1 MALSPMQKEKL
12 RDLELEKGGVAFVS
26 EKSAVTPIPTI
37 VISLGGLGAK
47 TLNTLKGKFVR
58 EIGESDHVYFRALD
72 TSQKDCDALCKIKGD
87 GTPNYAPN
95 ANLEQS
101 ECIQLYTPAIADI
114 LKEANIPPNIKKW
127 INKSLIGTPLDNT
140 GAQQI
145 RQIGRAMFT
154 NDTVYQ
160 NVRAKLNSV
169 ILDAINKRM
178 LNGSVDVIILAGVSG
193 GTGSGTIVDVAYM
206 IHDIFKSAGCHDYKL
221 AGYVYTP
228 DAQFRVP
235 AIATSP
241 AIQQNLKKNGY
252 AALKEI
258 DYFMNIEET
267 NSVYKLQLGS
277 REVISSKNIFSSCT
291 LISGYAAGGGLNE
304 TNKTIGRLTDQL
316 MDMLTDIQIIQ
327 DGQPVQMSS
336 SIMSNE
342 NAMLTAW
349 LGEHT
354 ARRIYHRYAS
364 YKYQVLGYSSIVVP
378 RDEILAYCVNK
389 IYEKVLDEFQNFK
402 LVNKEM
408 MAKIYQLTNIIN
420 PDAFTTYAV
429 TANSNN
435 PINRSLIL
443 DNGYTKRI
451 IQQNPMVAYEDACEQ
466 AKSERL
472 KINPGFVAILED
484 KLYTALKN
492 QVDQIFEQYGPYVA
506 LKAIEHKH
514 TELSVGNPNE
524 PFPGIVEQLQIMSNK
539 FLDRA
544 NRAAKAFQEHG
555 AEMINQEA
563 AAATSGLFSN
573 QAAIGQYVQVCCEQ
587 AVTSQIDSLL
597 FRAISDVLNNVAKK
611 MNDLNNEM
619 FDVYTSILT
628 EVQNLLNKD
637 GQYFATSETTTDG
650 RNTSFSVDIIKSGK
664 AKADQLEKY
673 LNSFIS
679 KVAVGDLA
687 ANFIKKMKD
696 NKDKWLAMNNDND
709 FDVVGEV
716 RTLMDECLTNN
727 QMKTDIIEKFV
738 TVAYSPIELTPE
750 QLDEIWDDD
759 TPNSP
764 KTIALTTAANEIYNQ
779 LMSDAQPMANSS
791 GRIPLD
797 AYTPQ
802 YFISTL
808 SDTPKLTAILNAKV
822 RAMQGFTPAIS
833 NSNNKFIITQQ
844 YMSIPMY
851 ILLGMSDYNKTYIDN
866 PTAGRHMDENVQ
878 NWGRFPNPYTIDSV
892 ANDLLDKGE
901 PSQYIE
907 SYEDY
912 KILLDVKKKTLD
924 GLNKYQFVEIYKA
937 DGGLVKMVLHDVTN
951 QPANMEAFK
960 EDLKNALY
968 KNSKLDIIA
977 FMKENGFVIN
987 PVEVKTGQTDIDL
1000 ALTDLNNANW
1010 EDKEGKYKDIPVP
1023 VEDVFKWLRK
1033 SIKYMDI
1040 LDKCTV
1046 LFEEIQKVKDQVD
1059 QEKLGKRKYIN
1070 DVEIFAFAL
1079 RTGLVRQNANND
1091 KIWNYM
1097 NGQEPVSV
1105 NFGRFKS
1112 FDKKYYLYHLFVSF
1126 DSLED
1131 ARLKAIKAQADKMI
1145 DDGKEVSVEALVSH
1159 VEEVLS
1165 DKYLGDIF
1173 NAEVINEQAED
1184 QGVTE
1189 NYQLTDKPED
1199 QGNPYKVL
1207 KRFYELLATSL
1218 E

>member
-1 MALSPMQKEKL
+1 MALSPAQKEKL
-12 RDLELEKGGVAFVS
+12 KELELERGGVAFVS
-26 EKSAVTPIPTI
+26 EKSTVTPTPTI
-37 VISLGGLGAK
+37 IISLGGLGAK
-47 TLNTLKGKFVR
+47 TINTLKGKFVR
-58 EIGESDHVYFRALD
+58 EIGTSDHVYFRILD
-72 TSQKDCDALCKIKGD
+72 TDQKACDALCKIKGD
-87 GTPNYAPN
+87 GTPNDAPN
-95 ANLEQS
+95 AHMEQA

-127 INKSLIGTPLDNT
+127 INKSLIGTSLDNT

-145 RQIGRAMFT
+145 RQIGRAMLT

-160 NVRAKLNSV
+160 NVQAKLNGV
-169 ILDAINKRM
+169 ILDAINKRT
-178 LNGSVDVIILAGVSG
+178 LGGSVDVILLAGVSG
-193 GTGSGTIVDVAYM
+193 GTGSGTVIDVAYM
-206 IHDIFKSAGCHDYKL
+206 IHDIFRNAGCNDYKL
-221 AGYVYTP
+221 AGYIYTP
-228 DAQFRVP
+228 DVQFRVP

-277 REVISSKNIFSSCT
+277 REVVSSKNIFSSCT
-291 LISGYAAGGGLNE
+291 LISGYAANGGLNE

-349 LGEHT
+349 LGQHT

-389 IYEKVLDEFQNFK
+389 IYENVLTEFKNFK
-402 LVNKEM
+402 LVNKDM
-408 MAKIYQLTNIIN
+408 MAKVYQLTNIIS
-420 PDAFTTYAV
+420 PDAFTTYAI

-443 DNGYTKRI
+443 DNGYTKKM
-451 IQQNPMVAYEDACEQ
+451 IQQNPMIAYEDACEQ

-472 KINPGFVAILED
+472 KINPGYVTLLEE
-484 KLYTALKN
+484 KLYEALKT
-492 QVDQIFEQYGPYVA
+492 QVDQIFETYGPYVA

-524 PFPGIVEQLQIMSNK
+524 PFPGIVEQLIIMSNK

-544 NRAAKAFQEHG
+544 NQAAKAYNEG
-555 AEMINQEA
+555 GNAMIQQEA
-563 AAATSGLFSN
+563 ATATSGLFAN
-573 QAAIGQYVQVCCEQ
+573 QTAIGQYVQVCCEQ

-597 FRAISDVLNNVAKK
+597 FRAISDVLNNVAKR

-628 EVQNLLNKD
+628 EIQNVLNRD
-637 GQYFATSETTTDG
+637 GQYFSKGKTTTDG
-650 RNTSFSVDIIKSGK
+650 NHTSFSVDIIKSGK
-664 AKADQLEKY
+664 SKAEQLEKY

-679 KVAVGDLA
+679 KVAVGELA

-696 NKDKWLAMNNDND
+696 NKDKWISQNGEND

-716 RTLMDECLTNN
+716 RGLMDECLINN
-727 QMKTDIIEKFV
+727 EMRTDIIEKFV
-738 TVAYSPIELTPE
+738 TVAYSPSELTPE

-759 TPNSP
+759 SPTSP

-791 GRIPLD
+791 GRIPLST
-797 AYTPQ
+797 YTPQ

-808 SDTPKLTAILNAKV
+808 RDTPKLTAILNAKV
-822 RAMQGFTPAIS
+822 RAMNGFTPAIS

-851 ILLGMSDYNKTYIDN
+851 ILLGMGDYNKTYIEN
-866 PTAGRHMDENVQ
+866 PTAGRHMDENGQ

-901 PSQYIE
+901 PAQYIQE
-907 SYEDY
+907 YEDY
-912 KILLDVKKKTLD
+912 KILQDVKAKTLK
-924 GLNKYQFVEIYKA
+924 GLKEYQFVEVVRA
-937 DGGLVKMVLHDVTN
+937 EGGLVKMILHDITKM
-951 QPANMEAFK
+951 PADMNAFK
-960 EDLKNALY
+960 VDLKAALK
-968 KNSKLDIIA
+968 KNIRLDVIA
-977 FMKENGFVIN
+977 FMKENGFVIH
-987 PVEVKTGQTDIDL
+987 PVEVRCGQADIDL
-1000 ALTDLNNANW
+1000 ALIDFADASL
-1010 EDKEGKYKDIPVP
+1010 EEKEGKYKDIPVE

-1040 LDKCTV
+1040 LDKCTAV
-1046 LFEEIQKVKDQVD
+1046 FEEIQQVKSEVQGEID
-1059 QEKLGKRKYIN
+1059 GKRKYIN
-1070 DVEIFAFAL
+1070 DVETFAFAL

-1105 NFGRFKS
+1105 NFGRFKA
-1112 FDKKYYLYHLFVSF
+1112 FDKKYFLYHLFVSF
-1126 DSLED
+1126 DSLEGT
-1131 ARLKAIKAQADKMI
+1131 RLKAIKAQADKMI
-1145 DDGKEVSVEALVSH
+1145 DDGKEVSVTALVEH
-1159 VEEVLS
+1159 VQDVLS
-1165 DKYLGDIF
+1165 EKCLGDVF
-1173 NAEVINEQAED
+1173 NVEVINEEAED
-1184 QGVTE
+1184 QGVAE

-1207 KRFYELLATSL
+1207 KRFYELVITSL